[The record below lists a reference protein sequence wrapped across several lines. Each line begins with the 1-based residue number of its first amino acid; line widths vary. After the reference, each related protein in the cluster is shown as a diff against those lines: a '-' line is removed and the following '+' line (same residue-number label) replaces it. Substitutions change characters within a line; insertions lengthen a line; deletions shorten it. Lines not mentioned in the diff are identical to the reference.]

1 MALHANI
8 EWEIRTAGNNDNGG
22 GFKVGATGVD
32 RCQQDAAHAVL
43 TTASTVHSTTT
54 QINVDAGDY
63 TVSTQD
69 VGNIIQITGGTAT
82 AGFYEIT
89 AVDTGNNRWTLD
101 RSAGSSG
108 QTVVGRMGGALAHPQ
123 TIGSVIVAGNTIHI
137 KSGTYLK
144 VGSNSYVLQ
153 STVQGGSG
161 TPINWIGYNTT
172 RRDRPIG
179 NNRPLFDG
187 NSDTTNCII
196 AINGNNF
203 FDIRMANATGVGF
216 SRGADMKIAIVNCRA
231 SSCGSHGFALGG
243 TFDSTSVISC
253 ESDNNT
259 GKGFENGAQT
269 AMFCSYV
276 HDNTAQGVTANRD
289 LNATFSIFANNNS
302 HGVHTFDGAP
312 RLINCILFGNTGGS
326 TDGLLLDGTGPGGE
340 AFVFNTVSKDN
351 GRYGFNRSVSS
362 TVKVLV
368 ANFTFANNCYHGNG
382 TAGLNTI
389 SASSTDITA
398 DPKFVNPAIG
408 DFMLQG
414 DSPLLNAGYD
424 YRHWLGMP
432 T

>member
-187 NSDTTNCII
+187 NSD
-196 AINGNNF
+196 
-203 FDIRMANATGVGF
+203 
-216 SRGADMKIAIVNCRA
+216 K
-231 SSCGSHGFALGG
+231 L
-243 TFDSTSVISC
+243 
-253 ESDNNT
+253 
-259 GKGFENGAQT
+259 
-269 AMFCSYV
+269 Y
-276 HDNTAQGVTANRD
+276 
-289 LNATFSIFANNNS
+289 
-302 HGVHTFDGAP
+302 
-312 RLINCILFGNTGGS
+312 
-326 TDGLLLDGTGPGGE
+326 
-340 AFVFNTVSKDN
+340 
-351 GRYGFNRSVSS
+351 Y
-362 TVKVLV
+362 
-368 ANFTFANNCYHGNG
+368 CY
-382 TAGLNTI
+382 
-389 SASSTDITA
+389 
-398 DPKFVNPAIG
+398 
-408 DFMLQG
+408 Q
-414 DSPLLNAGYD
+414 
-424 YRHWLGMP
+424 RQ
-432 T
+432 